1 MYKSRGAGL
10 LLSVFAVL
18 TNAIGAQAQSFPEQT
33 RANTGGFLQE
43 MRSLFN
49 DPNLRDFVGSKIRQL
64 PAMQNRMQPP
74 PSAGDP
80 YGSPRTPYGSNTG
93 SAMPFVG
100 GATQIYDGG
109 ASQSYNGGVS
119 QSYNGGVNGDAS
131 SPFVFSSRI
140 RPNELNRLGQYD
152 ISVLI
157 DNSGSMNESDCPS
170 AFGSVPQNIS
180 RWQWCREQMGWFSQ
194 QIANA
199 FPNGITL
206 MTFSSQFQKFDH
218 VSARD
223 IATVF
228 NRFTPDGG
236 TNLHLP
242 MRDAVDNY
250 FARRDA
256 GMRPKPLMLA
266 VITDGDPSNKG
277 EVRKIIKDAQAR
289 MMSPQ
294 EIKIVF
300 FVIGADR
307 SGQRFVD
314 ELDHDLASQTNIDIV
329 SSHQFSEVNSI
340 GLGRTLAQ
348 ALR

>member
-1 MYKSRGAGL
+1 MSNARGAGL

-18 TNAIGAQAQSFPEQT
+18 TNSIGVQAQSYSEQT

-43 MRSLFN
+43 MRNLLS
-49 DPNLRDFVGSKIRQL
+49 DPNFRGMVGAKIRQL
-64 PAMQNRMQPP
+64 PALQNRMNPAPP
-74 PSAGDP
+74 NIDP
-80 YGSPRTPYGSNTG
+80 YGAQRMPYYGSNSV
-93 SAMPFVG
+93 SAN
-100 GATQIYDGG
+100 Q
-109 ASQSYNGGVS
+109 YNEGVTPS
-119 QSYNGGVNGDAS
+119 VSSNGD

-157 DNSGSMNESDCPS
+157 DSSGSMNESDCPS
-170 AFGSVPQNIS
+170 AFGFVPQNVS

-194 QIANA
+194 QIESA
-199 FPNGITL
+199 FPRGITL
-206 MTFSSQFQKFDH
+206 MTFASKFQKFEH

-223 IATVF
+223 IGNVF

-242 MRDAVDNY
+242 MRDAIDNY

-266 VITDGDPSNKG
+266 VISDGDPSNKG
-277 EVRKIIKDAQAR
+277 EVRKIIKEAQQK
-289 MMSPQ
+289 MMSPD
-294 EIKIVF
+294 ELKVVF
-300 FVIGADR
+300 FLIGSDR

-314 ELDHDLASQTNIDIV
+314 ELDNELPAQMNVDIV
-329 SSHQFSEVNSI
+329 SSHSFAEVNNI